1 MLRKTTRT
9 EHKHWNLFSD
19 DHGDF
24 ISWCL
29 SEQGRKICDNN
40 YLCVTDLAFLLGEG
54 RRIREFLQSF
64 LAISGCVFTLAGLSA
79 IALVLFLPCPYHTCV
94 HPCSAAFLMILMDQG
109 CVLKLPVPVQISAW
123 HQRWHKSF
131 SPGHNNAQSMYNST
145 GHRHCLADQLSHHI
159 FHLLNYASIW
169 VILSLVL
176 LYNTHTSASL
186 RQSSHLW
193 SMNFAIH
200 DFWLI
205 SHATQ

>member
-1 MLRKTTRT
+1 MCFYSGRS
-9 EHKHWNLFSD
+9 EYNNLGAVSV
-19 DHGDF
+19 
-24 ISWCL
+24 L
-29 SEQGRKICDNN
+29 SLSH
-40 YLCVTDLAFLLGEG
+40 LC
-54 RRIREFLQSF
+54 
-64 LAISGCVFTLAGLSA
+64 
-79 IALVLFLPCPYHTCV
+79 ALLPCCPAE
-94 HPCSAAFLMILMDQG
+94 SFLMILMDQG
-109 CVLKLPVPVQISAW
+109 RVHKLPVPVQISAW

-131 SPGHNNAQSMYNST
+131 FPGHSNAQSMYNST

-186 RQSSHLW
+186 RQSSHPW

-205 SHATQ
+205 SCASHNNAVYHVCCMLNCLCKSDFFQFYSISSCDWFIPSQM